1 MGVPLVAMRRRLFG
15 TASWRVVNEGSLG
28 RLIGVASAMK
38 GWFVWPHGVG
48 GNEGMIVWPRGI
60 NRMPTRKAWLIG
72 SGAVGGNEGLV

>member
-1 MGVPLVAMRRRLFG
+1 MFG

-60 NRMPTRKAWLIG
+60 DRMP
-72 SGAVGGNEGLV
+72 SEVGCLASWHRQDADEEGLVDWPRCRWRQ